1 MAKSVVFTAKK
12 YSLLKIKWLDSSG
25 CSGWQRKGD
34 NGLEGMT
41 SMPVE
46 SVGYYLKADDTSIT
60 ITDSLA
66 DVGTSQE
73 QYRGFLTIPKVA
85 VLEIKCLT

>member
-1 MAKSVVFTAKK
+1 MSKLVTSTAKK
-12 YSLLKIKWLDSSG
+12 YSILKIKWLDSEG
-25 CSGWQRKGD
+25 CSGWQRKDSGV
-34 NGLEGMT
+34 LERMT
-41 SMPVE
+41 ATPVE
-46 SVGYYLKADDTSIT
+46 SVGYYLKANDTSIT

-66 DVGTSQE
+66 DVGTPHE